1 MKKRTAVLVL
11 AIVLS
16 FSLFGCGNNADQKQ
30 EEPQEETEQ
39 EEAQQEEIQE
49 DIETENFLFLKEV
62 GKVEYLLGEFEWEES
77 TIEFTTQYETDVYDM
92 EGRKVGYIKS
102 NVPVTIT
109 EHGINSGWY
118 RFKNPE
124 NGTDYEYLCVRRDD
138 VDSQVQNETETQ
150 NLEEQAETPILSDE
164 YIEEQRM
171 FDEAMD
177 LIDENKTYTIEEF
190 HALFKDICE
199 KFGTIY
205 DVEVKEQFI
214 GTPAK
219 FTLNLNGKELKN
231 IINDQQFFWY
241 ILYGPTGSNPVDIYF
256 GIDENLDTSRDFE
269 ATLFIRFHKENN

>member
-102 NVPVTIT
+102 DVPVTIT

-164 YIEEQRM
+164 YIEEQKM
-171 FDEAMD
+171 YDEAMS

-190 HALFKDICE
+190 HQLMKDICE
-199 KFGTIY
+199 KIGTEY
-205 DVEVKEQFI
+205 DSNLVSNSEGMPGERTLNLKGKKLKQFFEEEQFI
-214 GTPAK
+214 WW
-219 FTLNLNGKELKN
+219 LMM
-231 IINDQQFFWY
+231 
-241 ILYGPTGSNPVDIYF
+241 GPTGSNKMDVYIYIED
-256 GIDENLDTSRDFE
+256 GIDTSEDFE
-269 ATLFIRFHKENN
+269 VLVFSRYHKE

>member
-1 MKKRTAVLVL
+1 MKKRIVGLLLSFVLT
-11 AIVLS
+11 

-124 NGTDYEYLCVRRDD
+124 NGTDYEYLCVLRDD
-138 VDSQVQNETETQ
+138 VEAQVQNETE

-164 YIEEQRM
+164 YIEEQKM
-171 FDEAMD
+171 YDEAMS

-190 HALFKDICE
+190 HQLMKDICE
-199 KFGTIY
+199 KIGTEY
-205 DVEVKEQFI
+205 DSNLVSNSEGMPGERTLNLKGKKLKQFFEEEQFI
-214 GTPAK
+214 WW
-219 FTLNLNGKELKN
+219 LMM
-231 IINDQQFFWY
+231 
-241 ILYGPTGSNPVDIYF
+241 GPTGSNKMDVYF
-256 GIDENLDTSRDFE
+256 YIEDGIDTSEDFE
-269 ATLFIRFHKENN
+269 VLVFSRYHKE

>member
-1 MKKRTAVLVL
+1 MKKRIVGLLLSFVLT
-11 AIVLS
+11 

-124 NGTDYEYLCVRRDD
+124 NGTDYEYLCVLRDD
-138 VDSQVQNETETQ
+138 VEAQVQNETE

-164 YIEEQRM
+164 YIEEQKM
-171 FDEAMD
+171 YDEAMS

-190 HALFKDICE
+190 HQLMKDICE
-199 KFGTIY
+199 KIGTEY
-205 DVEVKEQFI
+205 DSNLVSNSEGMPGERTLNLKGKKLKQFFEEEQFI
-214 GTPAK
+214 WW
-219 FTLNLNGKELKN
+219 LMM
-231 IINDQQFFWY
+231 
-241 ILYGPTGSNPVDIYF
+241 GPTGSNKMDVYIY
-256 GIDENLDTSRDFE
+256 IEDEIDTSEDFE
-269 ATLFIRFHKENN
+269 VLVFSRYHKE

>member
-1 MKKRTAVLVL
+1 MKKRIVGLLLSFVLT
-11 AIVLS
+11 

-124 NGTDYEYLCVRRDD
+124 NGTDYEYLCVLRDD
-138 VDSQVQNETETQ
+138 VEAQVQNETE

-164 YIEEQRM
+164 YIEEQKM
-171 FDEAMD
+171 YDEAMS

-190 HALFKDICE
+190 HQLMKDICE
-199 KFGTIY
+199 KIGTEY
-205 DVEVKEQFI
+205 DSNLVSNSEGMPGERSLNLKGKKLKQFFEEEQFI
-214 GTPAK
+214 CW
-219 FTLNLNGKELKN
+219 LMM
-231 IINDQQFFWY
+231 
-241 ILYGPTGSNPVDIYF
+241 GPTGSNKMDVYIY
-256 GIDENLDTSRDFE
+256 IEDEIDTSEDFE
-269 ATLFIRFHKENN
+269 VLVFSRYHKE

>member
-1 MKKRTAVLVL
+1 MKKRIVGLLLSFVLT
-11 AIVLS
+11 

-124 NGTDYEYLCVRRDD
+124 NGTDYEYLCVLRDD
-138 VDSQVQNETETQ
+138 VEAQVQNETE

-164 YIEEQRM
+164 YIEEQKM
-171 FDEAMD
+171 YDEAMS

-190 HALFKDICE
+190 HQLMKDICE
-199 KFGTIY
+199 KIGTEY
-205 DVEVKEQFI
+205 DSNLVSNSEGMPGERTLNLKGKKLKQFFEEEQFI
-214 GTPAK
+214 WW
-219 FTLNLNGKELKN
+219 LMM
-231 IINDQQFFWY
+231 
-241 ILYGPTGSNPVDIYF
+241 GPTGSNKMDVYIYIED
-256 GIDENLDTSRDFE
+256 GIDTSEDFE
-269 ATLFIRFHKENN
+269 VLVFSRYHKE

>member
-102 NVPVTIT
+102 DVPVTIT

-164 YIEEQRM
+164 YI
-171 FDEAMD
+171 
-177 LIDENKTYTIEEF
+177 
-190 HALFKDICE
+190 
-199 KFGTIY
+199 
-205 DVEVKEQFI
+205 
-214 GTPAK
+214 
-219 FTLNLNGKELKN
+219 
-231 IINDQQFFWY
+231 
-241 ILYGPTGSNPVDIYF
+241 
-256 GIDENLDTSRDFE
+256 
-269 ATLFIRFHKENN
+269 

>member
-124 NGTDYEYLCVRRDD
+124 NGTDYEYLCVLRDD
-138 VDSQVQNETETQ
+138 VEAQVQNETE

-164 YIEEQRM
+164 YIEEQKM
-171 FDEAMD
+171 YDEAMS

-190 HALFKDICE
+190 HQLMKDICE
-199 KFGTIY
+199 KIGTEY
-205 DVEVKEQFI
+205 DSNLVSNSEGMPGERTLNLKGKKLKQFFEEEQFI
-214 GTPAK
+214 WW
-219 FTLNLNGKELKN
+219 LMM
-231 IINDQQFFWY
+231 
-241 ILYGPTGSNPVDIYF
+241 GPTGSNKMDVYIYIED
-256 GIDENLDTSRDFE
+256 GIDTSEDFE
-269 ATLFIRFHKENN
+269 VLVFSRYHKE

>member
-1 MKKRTAVLVL
+1 MKKRIVGLLLSFVLT
-11 AIVLS
+11 
-16 FSLFGCGNNADQKQ
+16 FSLFGCGTNADQKQ

-124 NGTDYEYLCVRRDD
+124 NGTDYEYLCVLRDD
-138 VDSQVQNETETQ
+138 VEAQVQNETE

-164 YIEEQRM
+164 YIEEQKM
-171 FDEAMD
+171 YDEAMS

-190 HALFKDICE
+190 HQLMKDICE
-199 KFGTIY
+199 KIGTEY
-205 DVEVKEQFI
+205 DSNLVSNSEGMPGERTLNLKGKKLKQFFEEEQFI
-214 GTPAK
+214 WW
-219 FTLNLNGKELKN
+219 LMM
-231 IINDQQFFWY
+231 
-241 ILYGPTGSNPVDIYF
+241 GPTGSNKMDVYIYIED
-256 GIDENLDTSRDFE
+256 GIDTSEDFE
-269 ATLFIRFHKENN
+269 VLVFSRYHKE

>member
-16 FSLFGCGNNADQKQ
+16 FSLFGYGNNADQKQ

-124 NGTDYEYLCVRRDD
+124 NGTDYEYLCVLRDD
-138 VDSQVQNETETQ
+138 VEAQVQNETE

-164 YIEEQRM
+164 YIEEQKM
-171 FDEAMD
+171 YDEAMS
-177 LIDENKTYTIEEF
+177 LIDENKTYTVEEF
-190 HALFKDICE
+190 HQLMKDICE
-199 KFGTIY
+199 IVGTEY
-205 DVEVKEQFI
+205 DSNIMENPQGMPGERTLNLKGKKLKQFFEEEQFI
-214 GTPAK
+214 WW
-219 FTLNLNGKELKN
+219 LMM
-231 IINDQQFFWY
+231 
-241 ILYGPTGSNPVDIYF
+241 GPTGSNKMDVYIYIED
-256 GIDENLDTSRDFE
+256 GIDTSEDFE
-269 ATLFIRFHKENN
+269 VLVFSRYHKE

>member
-1 MKKRTAVLVL
+1 MKKRIVGLLLSFVLT
-11 AIVLS
+11 
-16 FSLFGCGNNADQKQ
+16 FSLFGCRNNADQKQ

-124 NGTDYEYLCVRRDD
+124 NGTDYEYLCVLRDD
-138 VDSQVQNETETQ
+138 VEAQVQNETE

-164 YIEEQRM
+164 YIEEQKM
-171 FDEAMD
+171 YDEAMS

-190 HALFKDICE
+190 HQLMKDICE
-199 KFGTIY
+199 KIGTEY
-205 DVEVKEQFI
+205 DSNLVSNSEGMPGERTLNLKGKKLKQFFEEEQFI
-214 GTPAK
+214 WW
-219 FTLNLNGKELKN
+219 LMM
-231 IINDQQFFWY
+231 
-241 ILYGPTGSNPVDIYF
+241 GPTGSNKMDVYIYIED
-256 GIDENLDTSRDFE
+256 GIDTSEDFE
-269 ATLFIRFHKENN
+269 VLVFSRYHKE